1 MQGWSPPRGQ
11 LLRTARSRN
20 FRPTTWATSSWP
32 TFCWTGSGP
41 PRGGPGSSTSPA
53 SATGNFNLTKSQGI
67 SKGIFFSYEI
77 QSTRAVMSFPWDDL
91 TMSQPPYIGFQV
103 IIINDQ
109 YYVHTCIDSKRIWKL
124 LFMPGVRSDQV
135 GQHLV
140 HSGAVPEVTG
150 VRGERVLCPPWGS
163 QHWPGQ
169 IHRRWE
175 KSWSEW
181 HQHLVHST
189 CPGVCQSPHGQD
201 ELPGHNLPC
210 DGSQVCIDHGIKIK
224 IKGVFR
230 KKCVD
235 IFWC

>member
-1 MQGWSPPRGQ
+1 MG
-11 LLRTARSRN
+11 LN
-20 FRPTTWATSSWP
+20 
-32 TFCWTGSGP
+32 
-41 PRGGPGSSTSPA
+41 
-53 SATGNFNLTKSQGI
+53 I
-67 SKGIFFSYEI
+67 
-77 QSTRAVMSFPWDDL
+77 STRFVMKFPWDDL
-91 TMSQPPYIGFQV
+91 TMSQPPYIGPQV
-103 IIINDQ
+103 IIINTI
-109 YYVHTCIDSKRIWKL
+109 YTHWLKTCM
-124 LFMPGVRSDQV
+124 FMPGVLSDQV

-140 HSGAVPEVTG
+140 HSGAVPEVAG
-150 VRGERVLCPPWGS
+150 VRGERVLCPPWGG